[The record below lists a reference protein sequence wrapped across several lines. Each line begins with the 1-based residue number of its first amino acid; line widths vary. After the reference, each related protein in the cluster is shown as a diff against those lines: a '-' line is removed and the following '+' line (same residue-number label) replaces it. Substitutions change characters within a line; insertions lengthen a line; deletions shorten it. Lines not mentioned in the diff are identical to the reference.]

1 MDILPILV
9 TWDFTD
15 VSAYALEHAVRMS
28 SMSGK
33 NIVLLHILKNDS
45 EEETVVSQLKQFQ
58 KSVKENMV

>member
-33 NIVLLHILKNDS
+33 NIVLLHILKT
-45 EEETVVSQLKQFQ
+45 TVKRKLLFR
-58 KSVKENMV
+58 N